1 MSRARRFPR
10 EARSILT
17 RTGGYLSG
25 YTHTLQP
32 YVGCEFSCVYCYV
45 REMTV
50 QRANPYGLPWS
61 EWISPKTNAPALLR
75 RLAERGAL
83 GGARIFCSSTTDPYV
98 PLERSLELTRGCLQ
112 VLVEAP
118 PALLVVQTRS
128 PLIERDA
135 ALLARIPSAWAS
147 VTVTTLDERVRRR
160 LEPDSPSTERRME
173 TLSAL
178 RRAGVRVQAAVSPL
192 LPGDERALAEALEPR
207 VDRVVVD
214 DCFAGDGAGGRRSR
228 AALRE
233 LEALGYESWAEPGRA
248 EAALDSFRAVLGAE
262 RVGFSR
268 EGFAAL
274 GRQADR
280 TSSAGSRS
288 GGSGRKRTDRRTGP
302 ARDA

>member
-61 EWISPKTNAPALLR
+61 AWISPKTNAPALLR
-75 RLAERGAL
+75 RAAERGAL
-83 GGARIFCSSTTDPYV
+83 ADARIFCSSTTDPYV
-98 PLERSLELTRGCLQ
+98 PLERSLELTRGCLE
-112 VLVEAP
+112 VLTERW

-135 ALLARIPSAWAS
+135 ALLAAIPTAWAS

-160 LEPDSPSTERRME
+160 LEPDSPSSARRIE
-173 TLSAL
+173 VLAGL

-192 LPGDERALAEALEPR
+192 LPGCARALAEALEPH

-214 DCFAGDGAGGRRSR
+214 DCFSGDGAGGRRSR
-228 AALRE
+228 GALRE
-233 LEALGYESWAEPGRA
+233 IAALGYAEWTEPGRA
-248 EAALDSFRAVLGAE
+248 EAALEMFRAVLGDE

-274 GRQADR
+274 G
-280 TSSAGSRS
+280 SAGS
-288 GGSGRKRTDRRTGP
+288 GSQ
-302 ARDA
+302 